1 VDFYVPM
8 ILMWFK
14 NHFRTDIFQTET
26 LPKIYYRFQVSF
38 SNLSLPKPVS
48 MRLNIL
54 LLFIV
59 IFPFTGCEIK
69 VKTSA
74 DGSSAT
80 GTPKV
85 RNGIEIHERELS
97 VAQAYLQFEDGV
109 LVPNDNKVEL
119 KQRVIMKLIIDG
131 WKKEGDKIFAGAS
144 EIITTSDGQVIVNKE
159 DLFADYKDG
168 MSADNTGITL
178 SAVINGI
185 DKLYDYFLVS
195 FRVWDKKGTG
205 EITGSY
211 KLYLK

>member
-1 VDFYVPM
+1 MLQIILPCSLLFYC
-8 ILMWFK
+8 K
-14 NHFRTDIFQTET
+14 N
-26 LPKIYYRFQVSF
+26 YYRFQVSF
-38 SNLSLPKPVS
+38 SNLISPKPVS

-59 IFPFTGCEIK
+59 ILPFTGCEIK

-74 DGSSAT
+74 DGSAAT
-80 GTPKV
+80 ATSKI
-85 RNGIEIHERELS
+85 RNGIELQEKELNVS
-97 VAQAYLQFEDGV
+97 QAYLQFEDGV
-109 LVPNDNKVEL
+109 LVPKDNKVEL

-144 EIITTSDGQVIVNKE
+144 EIITTSDGQVMVNKE

>member
-1 VDFYVPM
+1 
-8 ILMWFK
+8 
-14 NHFRTDIFQTET
+14 
-26 LPKIYYRFQVSF
+26 
-38 SNLSLPKPVS
+38 
-48 MRLNIL
+48 MRLNFLRLFVVIL
-54 LLFIV
+54 LIS
-59 IFPFTGCEIK
+59 GCEIK
-69 VKTSA
+69 VKKSD

-80 GTPKV
+80 GTPKI
-85 RNGIEIHERELS
+85 RNNIELHQIELNVS
-97 VAQAYLQFEDGV
+97 QAYLQFEDGV

-119 KQRVIMKLIIDG
+119 KQKVVMKLIIDG

-144 EIITTSDGQVIVNKE
+144 EIITTSDGQVMINKD
-159 DLFADYKDG
+159 DLFAEYTDG
-168 MSADNTGITL
+168 ISADHSGLTL

>member
-1 VDFYVPM
+1 
-8 ILMWFK
+8 
-14 NHFRTDIFQTET
+14 
-26 LPKIYYRFQVSF
+26 
-38 SNLSLPKPVS
+38 

-69 VKTSA
+69 IKTSA

-144 EIITTSDGQVIVNKE
+144 EIITTSDGQVMVNKE